1 MKKEKVI
8 KYVLLG
14 ISAILVVSII
24 IAMVVNSNNR
34 QVAKEEEETTNN
46 KNTTNNYIVHKSYDE
61 KFNISAPTTYK
72 EIDDKQDLNKKA
84 IIELNDED
92 KSSYV
97 LVIVT
102 PKENY
107 NSGFSEYKKDVF
119 KQREDFF
126 DTKITRYNKVTI
138 DEHEAEYGEIYY
150 TNPSNINLYI
160 RSYALETDN
169 YFGQM
174 VLWTLAANEKSVQN
188 EFDKIAS
195 SFIELDKKD

>member
-8 KYVLLG
+8 KSVLLS
-14 ISAILVVSII
+14 ISAVLGFAILIVITI
-24 IAMVVNSNNR
+24 NSNTR
-34 QVAKEEEETTNN
+34 QVVKSKEKATNN
-46 KNTTNNYIVHKSYDE
+46 ETNDNYYLVHESYDK
-61 KFNISAPTTYK
+61 KFNISAPASYK
-72 EIDDKQDLNKKA
+72 EIEDKLSLNKKA
-84 IIELNDED
+84 IIELNDEN

-102 PKENY
+102 PKENS
-107 NSGFSEYKKDVF
+107 NSKFSEYKKDVF
-119 KQREDFF
+119 KQREEFY
-126 DTKITRYNKVTI
+126 DTKITRYKKTTI
-138 DEHEAEYGEIYY
+138 DEHEAEYAEIYY
-150 TNPSNINLYI
+150 TSPSSINLYI

-174 VLWTLAANEKSVQN
+174 VLWTLASNEKTLQK